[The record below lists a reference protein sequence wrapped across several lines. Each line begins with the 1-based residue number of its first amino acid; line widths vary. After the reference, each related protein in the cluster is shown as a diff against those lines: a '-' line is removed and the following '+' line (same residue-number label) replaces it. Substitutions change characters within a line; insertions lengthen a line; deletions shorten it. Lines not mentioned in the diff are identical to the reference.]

1 MPKFG
6 RLDSQLNLHYI
17 FLSDSWGLLFRM
29 LARKKNIIIIIIII
43 IIHLSATL
51 GYA

>member
-17 FLSDSWGLLFRM
+17 FLSDSWGLLFKM
-29 LARKKNIIIIIIII
+29 LARKKNIIIIIII